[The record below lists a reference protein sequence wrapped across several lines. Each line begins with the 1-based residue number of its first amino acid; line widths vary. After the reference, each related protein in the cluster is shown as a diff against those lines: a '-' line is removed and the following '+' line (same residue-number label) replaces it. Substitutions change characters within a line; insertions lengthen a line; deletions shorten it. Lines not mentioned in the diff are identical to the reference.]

1 MPKFLVKHPGSDPL
15 EVEVADDQDAMYQA
29 LSTGVGGWLQHV
41 TMVADGVRFDVWMNE
56 EGKLLG
62 LPINLRVPGDVFVGN
77 LVMTGSDDSTGKTLG
92 LSGVQ
97 LEAAT
102 KWAQGKASKVEWMG

>member
-1 MPKFLVKHPGSDPL
+1 MPTFLVKQPGAEPL
-15 EVEVADDQDAMYQA
+15 QVEVADDQDAMYQA
-29 LSTGVGGWLQHV
+29 LSRGVAGWLQHV
-41 TMVADGVRFDVWMNE
+41 TMVADGVKFDVWLNE

-77 LVMTGSDDSTGKTLG
+77 LVMTGSDARTGKTLG
-92 LSGVQ
+92 LSEAQ

-102 KWAQGKASKVEWMG
+102 KWATGKASKVEWMG